1 MRKSTLVF
9 LGALLG
15 ASAVFLTVPGRLDIE
30 ARAADTPSAQSAA
43 DTYRQLAL
51 FGLIFDQVR
60 AHYVEDPDVQKM
72 VEGAVSGM
80 LNGLDPH
87 SSYMNTKSFGEMQVE
102 TNGEFGGLGTRFVRI
117 AATIA
122 GGKQCW

>member
-1 MRKSTLVF
+1 MRKTTLLV

-15 ASAVFLTVPGRLDIE
+15 ASTVFLTVPGRLDIE

-60 AHYVEDPDVQKM
+60 THYVEDPDVQKM

-87 SSYMNTKSFGEMQVE
+87 SSYMNTKSFG
-102 TNGEFGGLGTRFVRI
+102 
-117 AATIA
+117 
-122 GGKQCW
+122 